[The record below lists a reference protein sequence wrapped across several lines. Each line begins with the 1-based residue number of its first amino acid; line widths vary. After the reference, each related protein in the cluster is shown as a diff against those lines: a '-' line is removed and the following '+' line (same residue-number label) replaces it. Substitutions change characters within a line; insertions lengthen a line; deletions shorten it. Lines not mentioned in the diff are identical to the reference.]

1 MSKKSDRFND
11 NNPYKH
17 IRQKTNDEWILF
29 WICEDSEFKNL
40 MDEYVHH
47 YESRAKVVRGRTKF
61 ILNKQEE
68 ANGEKL
74 RMEMINKFG
83 LTENEFD
90 IIQTGLHTQTPL
102 DFPFQILDSDNA
114 DYVVISIPRDT
125 KKNEFIQAWDEIQET
140 LRPEYIYADGTK
152 VPQKR
157 KKRNRAADDTQLIY
171 AVYKARR
178 AGLKFGEIFELYQ
191 AGHLD
196 GYFGRPKNNY
206 SSEDSLERYYNK
218 YKPDR

>member
-1 MSKKSDRFND
+1 MSKQSDRIND

-40 MDEYVHH
+40 MNEYIHH
-47 YESRAKVVRGRTKF
+47 YESRAKVVRGRIKL
-61 ILNKQEE
+61 ILNQQEE
-68 ANGEKL
+68 SQGNKL
-74 RMEMINKFG
+74 RLEIMEKFG

-90 IIQTGLHTQTPL
+90 YIQTGSHTQFSL
-102 DFPFQILDSDNA
+102 DFPFEILDSDDANS
-114 DYVVISIPRDT
+114 VVISIPRNI
-125 KKNEFIQAWDEIQET
+125 KKKDYIQAWDEIHEIV
-140 LRPEYIYADGTK
+140 RPENIFPDGTE

-157 KKRNRAADDTQLIY
+157 QKRNRAADDNQLIY

-178 AGLKFGEIFELYQ
+178 AGLKFGEIFKLYQ

-196 GYFGRPKNNY
+196 GYFGRPTNNY